1 VQVSEPQQLTIE
13 RDLAVPAGGAAARQS
28 AERAA
33 RRSLRSQVERLER
46 ELSAI
51 VAQGFPH
58 IGAVFAARPAA
69 GPSLMGLEQLESLR
83 DELAGR
89 VQQLRRRTQE
99 RAEHELRAQELL
111 ERMKLDPG
119 RYKFVRLPVT
129 ELGQRGCAVWYVR
142 PRFGLLGMLAGWWE
156 LKLSSGCPLAMGPR
170 RRAAPPRSELA
181 TRRAATHI
189 RVSAGWGQRVA
200 RQPRTLPT
208 AVSIAASVWRWRSV
222 IEPTVFFSDIGI

>member
-1 VQVSEPQQLTIE
+1 VRVSEPEQLTIE
-13 RDLAVPAGGAAARQS
+13 RGLTISAGGAAARQL

-51 VAQGFPH
+51 VAEGFPH
-58 IGAVFAARPAA
+58 IGAAVAARPGA
-69 GPSLMGLEQLESLR
+69 GPRLLGLEQLEALR

-89 VQQLRRRTQE
+89 VQDLRRRAQQ
-99 RAEHELRAQELL
+99 RGEHELRAQELL
-111 ERMKLDPG
+111 ERMKLEPG

-129 ELGQRGCAVWYVR
+129 DLGQRGCGVWQVR

-170 RRAAPPRSELA
+170 RGATPPRIDHARE
-181 TRRAATHI
+181 RARLGLTPA
-189 RVSAGWGQRVA
+189 
-200 RQPRTLPT
+200 
-208 AVSIAASVWRWRSV
+208 
-222 IEPTVFFSDIGI
+222 

>member
-1 VQVSEPQQLTIE
+1 MSEPEQLTIE
-13 RDLAVPAGGAAARQS
+13 RGPTVSAGGTAARQS
-28 AERAA
+28 AEHAA

-51 VAQGFPH
+51 VAEGFPH
-58 IGAVFAARPAA
+58 IGAAVVARPYG
-69 GPSLMGLEQLESLR
+69 GPSLLGLEQLESLR

-89 VQQLRRRTQE
+89 LQDLRRRAQH

-111 ERMKLDPG
+111 ERMKLEPG

-129 ELGQRGCAVWYVR
+129 ELGQRGCGVWEVR

-170 RRAAPPRSELA
+170 ARAAPASQAASRPAWLRPL
-181 TRRAATHI
+181 RAA
-189 RVSAGWGQRVA
+189 V
-200 RQPRTLPT
+200 
-208 AVSIAASVWRWRSV
+208 
-222 IEPTVFFSDIGI
+222 